1 MNNWIEIVEYY
12 LNSNKKY
19 SFIFDKEMTLI
30 WILDED
36 WLCFNY
42 DIEKQI
48 LNYFTHIEL
57 YFFVKWYEINE
68 WNEFALWLDYIDNYK

>member
-12 LNSNKKY
+12 FNRNKKY
-19 SFIFDKEMTLI
+19 SFIFDKENTLI

-36 WLCFNY
+36 DLVFNS
-42 DIEKQI
+42 DIEKYL
-48 LNYFTHIEL
+48 LNYFTGDEL
-57 YFFVKWYEINE
+57 YSLVKWYEINE